1 MLDCADS
8 FMNVCVYQNFQI
20 VNLKHIQFMVYQ
32 LYPNKTVKQDI
43 RPGEPGEKKI
53 IVTFKAVNIYWYAV
67 LNRSVV
73 SDSLWPRGL

>member
-1 MLDCADS
+1 
-8 FMNVCVYQNFQI
+8 MNVCVYQNFQI

-53 IVTFKAVNIYWYAV
+53 IVTFKALNIY
-67 LNRSVV
+67 
-73 SDSLWPRGL
+73 